1 MSALPRE
8 STPAPRRRLRLVEA
22 EARAAV
28 PPWRFVARGAVTAL
42 VLGAVSLL
50 AAGLL
55 TASR

>member
-1 MSALPRE
+1 
-8 STPAPRRRLRLVEA
+8 
-22 EARAAV
+22 V